1 MKFMDTVIIVLSAM
15 SGAALGFLYYKKV
28 GCKSGVCVIT
38 SNKYISVLYGAVVF
52 GMLGN
57 IAVRKFDL
65 TPAPKGAVSV
75 KAEEFRACIQKPG
88 AVLLDVRTEGEYA
101 DGHIPG
107 SVNNDVTRSGFVGRM
122 TVPEKNTPICLY
134 CRSGSRSKK
143 ALQELSEA
151 GYSDLTELKG
161 GITAWP
167 YEITQ

>member
-1 MKFMDTVIIVLSAM
+1 MDSVIIILSAIL
-15 SGAALGFLYYKKV
+15 GAGLGFLYYKKV

-38 SNKYISVLYGAVVF
+38 SNKYISVLYGALVF

-57 IAVRKFDL
+57 IAVKKFDL
-65 TPAPKGAVSV
+65 TPAPSGAVSV
-75 KAEEFRACIQKPG
+75 KAEDFRICTEQAG
-88 AVLLDVRTEGEYA
+88 VLILDVRTAGEYA

-107 SVNNDVTRSGFVGRM
+107 SVNNDVTSSGFISRM
-122 TVPEKNTPICLY
+122 AISDKNTPICLY

-143 ALQELSEA
+143 ALQELSDA
-151 GYSDLTELKG
+151 GYSNLTELKG